1 MRPQNFVSGNK
12 CPNCAMMD
20 AEDAEDAVELIDR
33 LAEQNA

>member
-20 AEDAEDAVELIDR
+20 AEDAVELIDR